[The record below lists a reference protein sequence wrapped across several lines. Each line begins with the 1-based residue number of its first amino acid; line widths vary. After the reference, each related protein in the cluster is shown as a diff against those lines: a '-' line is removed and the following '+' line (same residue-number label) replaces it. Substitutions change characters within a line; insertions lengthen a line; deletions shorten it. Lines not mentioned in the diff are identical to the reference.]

1 MTIENIVKTSI
12 SLVNPSDFATFADVR
27 KRVLKGH
34 TPAPTL
40 VYMSA
45 IVCLPAR
52 STARITSICQ
62 RVRAIT

>member
-12 SLVNPSDFATFADVR
+12 SLVSPSDFATFADVR

-45 IVCLPAR
+45 LVQPDWKVEIE
-52 STARITSICQ
+52 
-62 RVRAIT
+62 AIAVQ